1 MAKDPGRSWTWQVG
15 PIRIRHRVAVREVPA
30 AGSLVAVDLEAPR
43 AVEALLRVTYGPLT
57 QVLMRNRA
65 GGGHLALTFT
75 LRV

>member
-30 AGSLVAVDLEAPR
+30 AGSLVAGDLEAPR